1 MNEEKASQT
10 NDSSKEDQLNDE
22 KYLRYYSF
30 LLDGFHSCSVEID
43 KNLTNISVLSIAAV
57 LLVQL
62 PNIQHFWQ
70 LIILFLS
77 IVSFLIT
84 IICVLINYKNSK
96 KYLLSIMAESENMGA
111 LNKKVKIIAKI
122 AFLAFC
128 SGALFFTIAVISTA
142 FLIIS

>member
-10 NDSSKEDQLNDE
+10 NELSKDDKLNDE

-30 LLDGFHSCSVEID
+30 LLDGFHSCSMEID
-43 KNLTNISVLSIAAV
+43 KNLTNISVLGIAAM

-77 IVSFLIT
+77 IVSFLTT
-84 IICVLINYKNSK
+84 IICVLINYKNGK
-96 KYLLSIMAESENMGA
+96 ILGKGNLESGDPY
-111 LNKKVKIIAKI
+111 KVE
-122 AFLAFC
+122 AFC
-128 SGALFFTIAVISTA
+128 NDCNHEWRLKGITQISEVSQHIA
-142 FLIIS
+142 